1 MVQLSERLKS
11 VMELVIPGGT
21 VADVGCDH
29 GYVAISLVQQG
40 KAASVI
46 AMDVGKGPLNRAK
59 EHIIQYGMEHLIE
72 TRLSDGVAALSEGE
86 VDCLICAG
94 MGGKLVTGI
103 LERGLHIVRKMQA
116 LVLQPQSDL
125 AYVRAWLR
133 EHGFKIDA
141 ERMVCEDGKFYPM
154 FRVIPLGTQK
164 QSAEAE
170 SADKKESDIEKAQA
184 DAMVRQR
191 IEDRYGPLLLAQA
204 DSVLYRFLEKER
216 EIYTDILSGLEEVA
230 ENAENIK
237 ARKVQVQEYLED
249 IKTAKAYY
257 YAERSP
263 V

>member
-1 MVQLSERLKS
+1 MMQLSERLKN

-40 KAASVI
+40 KASSVI

-59 EHIIQYGMEHLIE
+59 EHIIQYGMEERIE

-86 VDCLICAG
+86 ADCLICAG
-94 MGGKLVTGI
+94 MGGKLITGI
-103 LERGLHIVRKMQA
+103 LERGLSIVRQMQA

-125 AYVRAWLR
+125 SYVREWLR
-133 EHGFKIDA
+133 THGFKIDA

-154 FRVIPLGTQK
+154 FRVVPTETQMQYLDTESSDEK
-164 QSAEAE
+164 EA
-170 SADKKESDIEKAQA
+170 DLEKSQVG
-184 DAMVRQR
+184 AMVRQR

-204 DSVLYRFLEKER
+204 DPVLYRYLEKER
-216 EIYTDILSGLEEVA
+216 EIYTDILSGLEVVA
-230 ENAENIK
+230 EDAKNIK
-237 ARKVQVQEYLED
+237 ARKAQVQEYLED

-257 YAERSP
+257 DAERSP